1 MSALY
6 IPLIEYVRDELV
18 KQGLQS
24 SIVDGGRRCMYCLS
38 LKDGKTLKC
47 AVGLLIP
54 NGQYKA
60 SMEDMPAQDVVAK
73 FPDAFNHVTKKFK
86 VELNEEL
93 IKLFG
98 QLQDIHD
105 YHEPNQWEEK
115 YNVLIVTYS

>member
-24 SIVDGGRRCMYCLS
+24 SIIDGGRRCMYRLP

-47 AVGLLIP
+47 AVGFLIP

-60 SMEDMPAQDVVAK
+60 FMEDMPAKEVVDR
-73 FPDAFNHVTKKFK
+73 FPNAFMHTTKKFN
-86 VELNEEL
+86 VELNEDL

-105 YHEPNQWEEK
+105 YHEPSQWEEK
-115 YNVLIVTYS
+115 YNALIVTYS